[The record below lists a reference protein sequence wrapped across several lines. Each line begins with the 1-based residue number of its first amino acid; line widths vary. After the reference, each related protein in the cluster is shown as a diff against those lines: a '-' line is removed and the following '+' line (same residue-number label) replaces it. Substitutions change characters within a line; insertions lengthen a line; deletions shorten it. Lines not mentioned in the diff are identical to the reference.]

1 MAALGCLR
9 AGRRTRRR
17 SILLQGLVVNFH
29 LPPFR
34 GFVLLVEAH
43 HSWYRR
49 IILSGGASF
58 LVQAH
63 RLAAVKC
70 SVAGHQIQKALAAA
84 FVCKD
89 LLHQKQRKRYLFQIH
104 LPRLPVFER
113 LDCLKAR
120 VRAFGL
126 LESARLS

>member
-9 AGRRTRRR
+9 ARRRTGQR
-17 SILLQGLVVNFH
+17 SSLLQGLVVNFH

-34 GFVLLVEAH
+34 GFILLVEAH
-43 HSWYRR
+43 HSWQRR

-58 LVQAH
+58 LAEAH
-63 RLAAVKC
+63 HLAAVKR
-70 SVAGHQIQKALAAA
+70 SIAGHQIQKTLAAA

-126 LESARLS
+126 PKSARLS